1 MAKIIGLTGGIGSG
15 KSTASAILAEAG
27 VPIVDA
33 DAVSRSL
40 TAAGGE
46 GSAAVAAAFGPEF
59 LTPEGAM
66 DRARMRALAFS
77 DKGALRKLESVF
89 HPLIGRRIRRELA
102 SHAAAPVA
110 VFDCPLLYR
119 ESFRLPEIARILV
132 IDASDETRLR
142 RILSRPG
149 ITPET
154 ARRMMAA
161 QPPRTRWL
169 SFADDVI
176 VNEGTPEELREKV
189 LALLARWKAQ

>member
-1 MAKIIGLTGGIGSG
+1 MARIIGLTGGIGSG
-15 KSTASAILAEAG
+15 KSTASCFLAEAG

-33 DAVSRSL
+33 DAVSRAL

-59 LTPEGAM
+59 LTPDGAM

-77 DKGALRKLESVF
+77 DKGALRKLEAVL
-89 HPLIGRRIRRELA
+89 HPLIGRRIRAELS

-119 ESFRLPEIARILV
+119 ADFRLPEIERILV

-142 RILSRPG
+142 RIIARPG
-149 ITPET
+149 ISPET
-154 ARRMMAA
+154 ARRMMDA
-161 QPPRTRWL
+161 QPARAEWL
-169 SFADDVI
+169 SLADDVI
-176 VNEGTPEELREKV
+176 VNEGPADELREKI
-189 LALLARWKAQ
+189 LALLAHWKAQ